1 MSNFWDGLIFPSKV
15 NVVAVEQSDFWAS
28 IGLGGE
34 LVRPLPVKQSKVKAV
49 KKTAKQSKAVVQA
62 ERVYET
68 IEGLVVPAKDC
79 IHSWV
84 IPSETA
90 WAIGVCKTCNGEKWF
105 SNRYIEQ
112 STFND
117 TLIPPKIEQEINDVL
132 NMDDEAMDIN
142 TLIFKYTTEQS
153 GEESE

>member
-28 IGLGGE
+28 IGLGSMPKVVE
-34 LVRPLPVKQSKVKAV
+34 QSKPKAV
-49 KKTAKQSKAVVQA
+49 KKSKAVAQA

-68 IEGLVVPAKDC
+68 IEGLVVPAEDC
-79 IHSWV
+79 THYWT

-90 WAIGVCKTCNGEKWF
+90 WAIGVCQKCSGEKWF
-105 SNRYIEQ
+105 SNRYTEQ

-117 TLIPPKIEQEINDVL
+117 TYIPPKIEQEINDAL
-132 NMDDEAMDIN
+132 NADADIRDIN
-142 TLIFKYTTEQS
+142 TLYNAEQS
-153 GEESE
+153 REESD